1 MHDRWP
7 ATLAMTVCSIA
18 VMSAGVA
25 TFMALSYA
33 ARPVALGL
41 GGAGLIAAFLGL
53 FAIVQWV
60 RQAEETD
67 PDYRYYRA
75 VRIKARRA
83 DRALAANESRPVS
96 PPEPRLQN
104 PPKSRAQSRPGSRPE
119 SRVVPLR
126 EAAAAPRYGGNVVL
140 FDPMKS
146 RRNRIRPL

>member
-18 VMSAGVA
+18 VLSTGVA
-25 TFMALSYA
+25 SFVALSFA
-33 ARPVALGL
+33 ARPAALGL

-53 FAIVQWV
+53 FAVVQWV

-83 DRALAANESRPVS
+83 DRALAAANERRARPTPS
-96 PPEPRLQN
+96 AARPRAA
-104 PPKSRAQSRPGSRPE
+104 S
-119 SRVVPLR
+119 VPLR
-126 EAAAAPRYGGNVVL
+126 EAAAAPTYGGNVVV
-140 FDPMKS
+140 FDPVKA

>member
-18 VMSAGVA
+18 VLSTGVA
-25 TFMALSYA
+25 SFVALSFA

-53 FAIVQWV
+53 FAVIQWV

-75 VRIKARRA
+75 VQIKARRA
-83 DRALAANESRPVS
+83 DRALAAANESKPVS
-96 PPEPRLQN
+96 PPAPR
-104 PPKSRAQSRPGSRPE
+104 PPG
-119 SRVVPLR
+119 RVIPLR
-126 EAAAAPRYGGNVVL
+126 GADAAPSYGGNVVV
-140 FDPMKS
+140 FDPVKA

>member
-18 VMSAGVA
+18 VISAGVA

-83 DRALAANESRPVS
+83 DRALEAANESRPAR
-96 PPEPRLQN
+96 PAPRLEN
-104 PPKSRAQSRPGSRPE
+104 RPKSRPE
-119 SRVVPLR
+119 NRVVPLR
-126 EAAAAPRYGGNVVL
+126 EAAASPRYGGNVVL
-140 FDPMKS
+140 FDPMKA

>member
-18 VMSAGVA
+18 VLSTGVA
-25 TFMALSYA
+25 SFVALSLA
-33 ARPVALGL
+33 ARPAALGL
-41 GGAGLIAAFLGL
+41 GGLGLIAAFLGL
-53 FAIVQWV
+53 FAVIQWV

-83 DRALAANESRPVS
+83 DHALAAANEREPAAAQAARP
-96 PPEPRLQN
+96 
-104 PPKSRAQSRPGSRPE
+104 AARPE
-119 SRVVPLR
+119 GRVVPLR
-126 EAAAAPRYGGNVVL
+126 ADAAARYGGNVVL
-140 FDPMKS
+140 FDPVKA

>member
-18 VMSAGVA
+18 VLSTGVA
-25 TFMALSYA
+25 SFVALSFA

-53 FAIVQWV
+53 FAVIQWV

-83 DRALAANESRPVS
+83 DRALAAANES
-96 PPEPRLQN
+96 EP
-104 PPKSRAQSRPGSRPE
+104 ASRPASMPPGRI
-119 SRVVPLR
+119 VPLR
-126 EAAAAPRYGGNVVL
+126 GAASPPSYGGNVVP
-140 FDPMKS
+140 FDPVKA
-146 RRNRIRPL
+146 RRNRLRSL